1 MAQFVHFHAHVYDR
15 ELQSLAEIMTETFY
29 IDNDKALVD
38 YVQRAGKA
46 DFVAVDTEF
55 MREKTYFPQL
65 CLVQM
70 EMNGLIACIDPFKV
84 RDFSPML
91 DIFRN
96 PDITKVLHSVSQDME
111 VFLHEFDC
119 LPAPVY
125 DTQIAASLTGM
136 GDQVSYAKLVHGM
149 LGVSLD
155 KSHTRTDWSRRP
167 LDDAQLKYA
176 ADDVR
181 YLAELYPQQRDQLA
195 AQGRLDWLQA
205 DFTAIADAGRY
216 RPDPDTAWRKVKGHA
231 RLHAS
236 ELAILSVLARYREQ
250 QAIKS
255 DRPRRY
261 VLSDDQLLDLVKS
274 KPKSIKDLKR
284 RRGFNDAAIARHG
297 DQVLECV
304 RIGLAMPKDEWPDTG
319 KGKPL
324 SNNQEVLADILMG
337 LLKHQARKNDVS
349 VASMASR
356 KEVEQLVRG
365 KRDIPLLSGWRYE
378 LGGRALKEF
387 LNNEIALG
395 VHNHVLELIKT

>member
-1 MAQFVHFHAHVYDR
+1 
-15 ELQSLAEIMTETFY
+15 MTETLY
-29 IDNDKALVD
+29 IDNDKALAD
-38 YVQRAGKA
+38 YIQRAGKA
-46 DFVAVDTEF
+46 EFAAVDTEF

-65 CLVQM
+65 CLVQI

-84 RDFSPML
+84 RDFAPML
-91 DIFRN
+91 DMFRD

-111 VFLHEFDC
+111 VFLHEFNC

-136 GDQVSYAKLVHGM
+136 GEQVSYAKLVHEM
-149 LGVSLD
+149 LDVSLD

-167 LDDAQLKYA
+167 LDDAQLQYA

-181 YLAELYPQQRDQLA
+181 YLAELYPVQRNQLV
-195 AQGRLDWLQA
+195 AQGRLEWLQA
-205 DFTAIADAGRY
+205 DFNAIVEEQRY
-216 RPDPDTAWRKVKGHA
+216 RPNPDTAWRKVKGHA
-231 RLHAS
+231 RLHPS
-236 ELAILSVLARYREQ
+236 ELAILSELARYREQ
-250 QAIKS
+250 QAVNQDK
-255 DRPRRY
+255 PRRY

-274 KPKSIKDLKR
+274 KPKSVADLKR
-284 RRGFNDAAIARHG
+284 RRGFNDAIIARHG
-297 DQVLECV
+297 DRLLECV
-304 RIGLAMPKDEWPDTG
+304 DKGIAMPKEQWPDTG

-337 LLKHQARKNDVS
+337 LLKHQARRNDVS

-378 LGGRALKEF
+378 LGGRVLNDF
-387 LNNEIALG
+387 LNNEIALS
-395 VHNHVLELIKT
+395 VSNRVLELSEIA